1 MVNKKFLKLVCRARL
16 WTFLKVQYGVNKEC
30 LLICKYIFSDPQ
42 PQQRNI
48 QTLSNGQYAQNGNRL
63 GGGIQQPAVSS
74 TSGSV
79 SLHAPRR
86 KLGITSKAGHSSR
99 LSHSDVQSEPAMH
112 KYSVSFANNEI
123 KCAPANGKLAVSS
136 PGGSVGHLGMVYAR
150 LISVIPFSGHMFY
163 IYFKC
168 GQILKYKHFGHIF
181 LYISLLKSTSYLV
194 VVGF

>member
-1 MVNKKFLKLVCRARL
+1 MGQIKNIA
-16 WTFLKVQYGVNKEC
+16 
-30 LLICKYIFSDPQ
+30 LIYIRCIFSDPQ

-79 SLHAPRR
+79 SLQHAPRR

-136 PGGSVGHLGMVYAR
+136 PGGSVGHLGMVLSR
-150 LISVIPFSGHMFY
+150 MWSNFEI
-163 IYFKC
+163 
-168 GQILKYKHFGHIF
+168 
-181 LYISLLKSTSYLV
+181 
-194 VVGF
+194 